1 MRNGARGISP
11 TPGTGRTGMTRRGT
25 RFVGLLLFFALGTGL
40 AAPALCAPTGAAAM
54 PCCEVEGDCGQ
65 GIGRP
70 SCCVDLPADG
80 GAPFQPAASGAQ
92 GALAALTPPT
102 APAEDGLPELPQ
114 LPAAIDPASTSDT
127 PPLFLLHSVFL
138 C

>member
-1 MRNGARGISP
+1 MRNGVRSI
-11 TPGTGRTGMTRRGT
+11 RR
-25 RFVGLLLFFALGTGL
+25 RFVGLLLFMALGAGL

-54 PCCEVEGDCGQ
+54 PCCQETIDCGE
-65 GIGRP
+65 GLGRP

-80 GAPFQPAASGAQ
+80 GAPFQPGTSGAA
-92 GALAALTPPT
+92 GSLAALTPAA
-102 APAEDGLPELPQ
+102 APAGEGLPELPH
-114 LPAAIDPASTSDT
+114 LFDAGDPAFTSDS